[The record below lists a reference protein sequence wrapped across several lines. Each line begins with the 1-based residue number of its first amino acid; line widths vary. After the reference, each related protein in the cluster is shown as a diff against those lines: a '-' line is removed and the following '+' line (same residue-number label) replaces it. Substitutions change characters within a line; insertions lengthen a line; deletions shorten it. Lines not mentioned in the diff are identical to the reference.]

1 MRRAFPLLTAL
12 HLALAALLI
21 IAPAVSAQGSGVD
34 KAAGIDR
41 AMQDS
46 LSTFFARG
54 IEHRGAK
61 AELKEVVRWPD
72 TKGSI
77 RWRLPHIANYP
88 ANLSLIAEQ
97 GKGAKTRR
105 WYVPVRVHWWT
116 KAMLAARDIPAHT
129 RIDAS
134 MLKSGKVD
142 MAGISGNAWKTP
154 QALIGTRT
162 TRPLHAGQV
171 LLSSNTIRPALLKSG
186 DQITLIRTIGGI
198 KVTATGKVLR
208 NAGIGDRVR
217 VQNLR
222 SKEVIQATIL
232 DAHTASVESGGAS

>member
-1 MRRAFPLLTAL
+1 MRRVFSLLTAL

-21 IAPAVSAQGSGVD
+21 IGPAVSAQAASVD
-34 KAAGIDR
+34 KAAGIDQ

-46 LSTFFARG
+46 LSTFFAHG
-54 IEHRGAK
+54 IEYRGAR

-77 RWRLPHIANYP
+77 HWRLPHIASYP
-88 ANLSLIAEQ
+88 ASLSLIAEQ

-116 KAMLAARDIPAHT
+116 MAMLAARDIPAHT

-142 MAGISGNAWKTP
+142 MAGINGNGWKTP
-154 QALIGTRT
+154 QALLGTKT
-162 TRPLHAGQV
+162 TRPLRAGQV
-171 LLSSNTIRPALLKSG
+171 LLSSNTMRPALLKSG
-186 DQITLIRTIGGI
+186 DQITLIRTVGGI

-232 DAHTASVESGGAS
+232 DAHTASVESGGAT

>member
-1 MRRAFPLLTAL
+1 MRRVFFLLTAL

-21 IAPAVSAQGSGVD
+21 IGPAVSAQASD
-34 KAAGIDR
+34 IDQ

-46 LSTFFARG
+46 LSTFFAHG
-54 IEHRGAK
+54 IEHRGAR
-61 AELKEVVRWPD
+61 AELKEVIRWPD
-72 TKGSI
+72 TQGPV
-77 RWRLPHIANYP
+77 RWRLPHIASYP

-97 GKGAKTRR
+97 GKASKTRR

-116 KAMLAARDIPAHT
+116 RAMLAARDIPAHT

-142 MAGISGNAWKTP
+142 MAGISSNGWKTP
-154 QALIGTRT
+154 EALIGTKT

-171 LLSSNTIRPALLKSG
+171 LLSSNTIRHALLKSG
-186 DQITLIRTIGGI
+186 DRVTLVRTIGGI
-198 KVTATGKVLR
+198 QVTATGKVLK

-232 DAHTASVESGGAS
+232 DAHTASVESGGAT

>member
-1 MRRAFPLLTAL
+1 MNTLRFPTLIALLPLLLT
-12 HLALAALLI
+12 LLLCSPLS
-21 IAPAVSAQGSGVD
+21 AHAVDQV
-34 KAAGIDR
+34 
-41 AMQDS
+41 MQDS
-46 LSTFFARG
+46 LSAFFARG
-54 IEHRGAK
+54 IEHQGAR
-61 AELKEVVRWPD
+61 AELKSVVRWPD
-72 TKGSI
+72 TTGRI
-77 RWRLPHIANYP
+77 TWRLPHIANYP

-134 MLKSGKVD
+134 MLKSGRVD
-142 MAGISGNAWKTP
+142 MAGISGNKWTTP
-154 QALIGTRT
+154 EALIGTKT
-162 TRPLHAGQV
+162 TRPLHAGQI
-171 LLSSNTIRPALLKSG
+171 LLSSNIMRPSLLKSG

-232 DAHTASVESGGAS
+232 DAHTASVESGGAT